1 VSAIEFGKFP
11 EREIWAVDCETDPFL
26 AGRVPRPFIWGCYN
40 GCEYHEFETVD
51 QLVAFLQERDCI
63 AYAHNGGRF
72 DWHYCLDHIPAFTP
86 VMVISGRLAKFKI
99 GLAEFR
105 DSYNIMPMPLRAG
118 GKKFEIEDYSIFESG
133 NRDIPGNREIIRE
146 RLRTDCLY
154 LYQMLETFFLEFG
167 LHLTISGASMACWA
181 RISKEK
187 KPETSAEFYARFAPY
202 YFGGRVETFTKG
214 EVFTPFKIVDI
225 NSAYPY
231 AMTFLHPYGVVPH
244 ESQSLP
250 NSRAAIQRAFITL
263 TAESHGAFP
272 FRSDDGS
279 LVFPADGSPRRFYVT
294 GWEFLAALET
304 GCLEAGYD
312 IETVLQLP
320 ASIEF
325 RSYLDHFYK
334 MKTDA
339 KESGDVARYEF
350 SKRFLCSL
358 YGKFGSNPDNYSE
371 YQLCPPRYIEAAC
384 EAEGYSFCAELG
396 PHALLCSAIIRMSKN
411 VSTTLELQQ
420 VLPDSSARTGGER
433 FVPFEAVGQR
443 FTTLIQIVC
452 TRQIQAN
459 WNCTIHGLERGSLK
473 PHAVM
478 ALMLPKSSMP
488 AKRSKVSGSR
498 PVKASSSNQK
508 K

>member
-334 MKTDA
+334 MKTEA
-339 KESGDVARYEF
+339 KGKGDVARYEF
-350 SKRFLCSL
+350 AKRFLCSL

-396 PHALLCSAIIRMSKN
+396 PHALLSRPLSDERKRFYNVGTAASITGFVRAYDWRAICAIRKANGIVHYIDTDCLHATETGEMELHDQRLGSWK
-411 VSTTLELQQ
+411 LE
-420 VLPDSSARTGGER
+420 AECIYGAYAG
-433 FVPFEAVGQR
+433 
-443 FTTLIQIVC
+443 
-452 TRQIQAN
+452 
-459 WNCTIHGLERGSLK
+459 
-473 PHAVM
+473 
-478 ALMLPKSSMP
+478 KSSTP
-488 AKRSKVSGSR
+488 AKRSKVSGNR
-498 PVKASSSNQK
+498 PAKASSSK
-508 K
+508 PTK